1 MKLFIS
7 ADIEGC
13 VGTTLASETHKERPE
28 YQQFAKRMTDEVR
41 IVCQAALEAG
51 ADEIVV
57 KDGHGDATNIDF
69 TAMPEGVTLRG
80 AAAYRGSLE
89 KGTYVSCE
97 VYLVA
102 ESNLSR
108 EEMEVRFEAW
118 EKQLCEA
125 MDGDA
130 CTVRVLDGAEA
141 QEAFWQARWY
151 ENVRAALPSM
161 EEGCWLVA
169 IGGRTFDMMTNDG
182 VTDRA
187 YRLYP

>member
-1 MKLFIS
+1 MKKHRKSIL
-7 ADIEGC
+7 
-13 VGTTLASETHKERPE
+13 VVLALVIAPFALYMMYLAGLVAHDELLGVFYTKELGRAVMAQP
-28 YQQFAKRMTDEVR
+28 
-41 IVCQAALEAG
+41 
-51 ADEIVV
+51 
-57 KDGHGDATNIDF
+57 
-69 TAMPEGVTLRG
+69 MPEGVTLRG

-161 EEGCWLVA
+161 EDGCWLVA